1 MVKRFLLIA
10 TLVCG
15 FNAQAAAVRLRDVSF
30 FRGARYNQL
39 TGVGLVSG
47 LNTVGDKD
55 PAQTRAALAN
65 TLRRFNINLPPTT
78 LTSKDIAIVLVTAD
92 LPPFAKEGSK
102 IDVTVSAMGDAKSL
116 EGGVLAQ
123 TILYGVD
130 RAPYALAQGPIVV
143 GGFSLGQG
151 GGGVQKN
158 HPLTAQIIDGA
169 IVEKEVPVTLVRDN
183 HLEVILREF
192 DFTNAAR
199 LAEAINQ
206 AHPSSARAI
215 DGSSIRVEI
224 PDTYQTSPFNFAA
237 RLEAIEFEPDTP
249 AKVIMNE
256 KTGTIVAT
264 ARTKISSCA
273 VAHGGIIVQI
283 SETLEVSQP
292 NPFSQT
298 GQTEVV
304 PQTAVAVTE
313 QKAQMK
319 AFPEMPTVDR
329 VAAAMNSLGASPRDM
344 MAIFQAMKQAGA
356 LRAELVIR

>member
-1 MVKRFLLIA
+1 MVVS
-10 TLVCG
+10 LVCG
-15 FNAQAAAVRLRDVSF
+15 LNAQGALVRIRDFSF
-30 FRGARYNQL
+30 FLGARDNQL
-39 TGVGLVSG
+39 VGVGLVSG

-65 TLRRFNINLPPTT
+65 TLRRFNINLPPTS
-78 LTSKDIAIVLVTAD
+78 LTAKDIAIVLVTAD
-92 LPPFAKEGSK
+92 LPAFAKIGNK

-123 TILYGVD
+123 TFLYGVD
-130 RAPYALAQGPIVV
+130 RKPYALAQGPIAV

-151 GGGVQKN
+151 GAGVQKN
-158 HPLTAQIIDGA
+158 HPLTAQIIGGG

-183 HLEVILREF
+183 HVEVVLREF

-199 LAEAINQ
+199 MAEAINVEF
-206 AHPSSARAI
+206 PSSARAI
-215 DGSSIRVEI
+215 DASSVRVEI
-224 PDTYQTSPFNFAA
+224 PDTYQTSPIDFTA
-237 RLEAIEFEPDTP
+237 RLEAIEFHPDTP

-273 VAHGGIIVQI
+273 VAHGNIIVRI

-292 NPFSQT
+292 SPFAQT
-298 GQTEVV
+298 GQTQVV
-304 PQTAVAVTE
+304 PQTAVQVTE
-313 QKAQMK
+313 QAAQMK

-329 VAAAMNSLGASPRDM
+329 VAAAMNELGASPRDM

-356 LRAELVIR
+356 LQAELIIR